1 MAGPGGRLAGIASAF
16 INGVPV
22 TAKGACE
29 YQPVGTKREAIYG
42 MDGLAVGFSE
52 TGEAPYISFDMID
65 TGNIRV
71 ADYYVA
77 GAFQVVVNLA
87 NGKIVTGH
95 SMMMMEPPVPK
106 NDDATYTT
114 RWTAMFGGTV
124 VETPSAG

>member
-52 TGEAPYISFDMID
+52 T
-65 TGNIRV
+65 
-71 ADYYVA
+71 
-77 GAFQVVVNLA
+77 
-87 NGKIVTGH
+87 
-95 SMMMMEPPVPK
+95 VPK